1 MLFVSEVPK
10 ISSSCCETIFFVGLV
25 SFVSRESRDGG
36 LAWSKVLRTVSS
48 RLLPW
53 RRYKICMASSTETDP
68 LSSLSFMRNSTT
80 LNRRRGSYPAR
91 TVERFIRNKAE
102 CVVLRHSEVLKLR
115 VKRTSLVISTAMIHR
130 LELWPV
136 HALIAIIIHL
146 PNHVFDIRLCGKGN
160 KGKQRSDVDFSS
172 SQKATHTFFV
182 LWRKS

>member
-1 MLFVSEVPK
+1 M
-10 ISSSCCETIFFVGLV
+10 
-25 SFVSRESRDGG
+25 SRESRDGG

-91 TVERFIRNKAE
+91 TVEKFIRNKAE
-102 CVVLRHSEVLKLR
+102 GVVLRHSEVLKLR

-146 PNHVFDIRLCGKGN
+146 PNHVFDIRLCGKETKENSGQMWTFRLL
-160 KGKQRSDVDFSS
+160 KKQHTPFSFYGARAETRCPTLPGRFFHLCGM
-172 SQKATHTFFV
+172 SQG
-182 LWRKS
+182 